1 MPKIIF
7 GPYASVKAGK
17 EAELGSEEPIKR
29 EREMP
34 QVCFGPI
41 FQPRGHASAQKS
53 QTLPGLQVKETR
65 SPDHGSAHSS
75 EINLTSE
82 ILTGSPTIEQ
92 IRRKSSNGHSTEIYE
107 NEDQEAVEV
116 RPGLLSLGGA

>member
-1 MPKIIF
+1 ML
-7 GPYASVKAGK
+7 GQSRK
-17 EAELGSEEPIKR
+17 EAELGSEEPVKR

-41 FQPRGHASAQKS
+41 ARKSQPRGHLASVQKS

-75 EINLTSE
+75 EINSTSE
-82 ILTGSPTIEQ
+82 IFTGSPAIEQ
-92 IRRKSSNGHSTEIYE
+92 IRRDSHNGHSTEIHE

-116 RPGLLSLGGA
+116 RPGIFSLGGK